1 MAQQELPSGQDWLV
15 RIEGALNAHFK
26 QPDGPSR
33 PGTDYAVGLK
43 RGQETHRIM
52 VRAYLSPNLTAAA
65 RGDTQYQTQ
74 TVTRYV
80 FDRLNS
86 GWLPAEPLPPLVLNP
101 DPGYVHG
108 SPKKRGLLTRLFGGQ
123 RS

>member
-1 MAQQELPSGQDWLV
+1 MAQQELPSGRDWLV

-52 VRAYLSPNLTAAA
+52 VRAYLSPDLTPAA
-65 RGDTQYQTQ
+65 RRDTQYQTQ
-74 TVTRYV
+74 TVTGYV
-80 FDRLNS
+80 FDRLNA
-86 GWLPAEPLPPLVLNP
+86 GWLPTEPLPPLTILNP

-108 SPKKRGLLTRLFGGQ
+108 SPRKRGLLTRLFGG
-123 RS
+123 